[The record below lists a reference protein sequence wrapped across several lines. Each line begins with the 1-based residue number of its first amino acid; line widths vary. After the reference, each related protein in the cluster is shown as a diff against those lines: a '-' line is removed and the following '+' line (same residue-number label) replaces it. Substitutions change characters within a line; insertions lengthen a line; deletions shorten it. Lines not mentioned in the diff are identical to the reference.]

1 MPLPQLPQA
10 LPKTQADWD
19 RVFNVFQQWQQGL
32 QAVKWQTPTLL
43 NSWVNYGSPYE
54 PPGYHMDASGVVH
67 LRGMVRGGTAGDANS
82 IFTLPAGYRPLY
94 DVIVPAVAADAFAEV
109 HVGGPNSA
117 LSTPPGAVVLA
128 AGSTPSWLS
137 LSGISFS
144 TQ

>member
-43 NSWVNYGSPYE
+43 NGWVYYGAPYE
-54 PPGYHMDASGVVH
+54 PPGYYMDVAGVVH
-67 LRGMVRGGTAGDANS
+67 LRGLVKSGTVGYATP
-82 IFTLPAGYRPLY
+82 IFILSKPYLPVYTPIR
-94 DVIVPAVAADAFAEV
+94 
-109 HVGGPNSA
+109 
-117 LSTPPGAVVLA
+117 STPSNDLFGEVRILAANDPNGAPGAVVA
-128 AGSTPSWLS
+128 VAGSNTWVS

>member
-43 NSWVNYGSPYE
+43 NGWVYYGAPYE
-54 PPGYHMDASGVVH
+54 PPGYYMDVAGVVH
-67 LRGMVRGGTAGDANS
+67 LRGLVKSGTVGYATP
-82 IFTLPAGYRPLY
+82 IFILSKPYLPLY
-94 DVIVPAVAADAFAEV
+94 TPICPVISADALGEV
-109 HVGGPNSA
+109 RILAPGDSSGAS
-117 LSTPPGAVVLA
+117 GAVVA
-128 AGSTPSWLS
+128 AVIGSNPWLS

>member
-32 QAVKWQTPTLL
+32 QAIKWQTPTLL
-43 NSWVNYGSPYE
+43 NSWVYYGSPFA
-54 PPGYHMDASGVVH
+54 PPGYYMDASGIVH
-67 LRGMVRGGTAGDANS
+67 LRGLVKSGTLGGATP
-82 IFTLPAGYRPLY
+82 IFTLPTGYRPSY
-94 DVIVPAVAADAFAEV
+94 TVIVPQISADALCEV
-109 HVGGPNSA
+109 RVEGLNDSI
-117 LSTPPGAVVLA
+117 PGAVIVSSG
-128 AGSTPSWLS
+128 GSNAWVS